1 VSERC
6 GLLRQMT
13 RIWIDTDIGT
23 DVDDAF
29 ALAFALRHRE
39 IEVAGVSTVFGDV
52 ELRRRM
58 VEELLALAG
67 EPDCPVQMGL
77 GKPLAEGRAGLM
89 LGHEGR
95 GLLADPAP
103 RRRVESDPDAER
115 RVAALAEALAAARPD
130 ALVAIGPLT
139 NVGALLRAGARLP
152 RLTIMGGKTTSD
164 AIPDT
169 LPGVE
174 EWNWLCDP
182 AAVRILLD
190 GPPQAAGLPRIV
202 PAEVTHRTQLPESER
217 RRLGEGDALC
227 RALLALSEIWLETQ
241 AELGFPRPSVKL
253 HDPLTVA
260 TLLDAALCPMEPARL
275 AISEAGETSRLPGE
289 PNVEVARDVE
299 PDGLIR
305 LLMETL
311 LGA

>member
-77 GKPLAEGRAGLM
+77 GKPLAEGRVGLM

-103 RRRVESDPDAER
+103 RRRVESDPDSDR
-115 RVAALAEALAAARPD
+115 RIAALAEALAAARPD

-139 NVGALLRAGARLP
+139 NVGALLRPP
-152 RLTIMGGKTTSD
+152 R
-164 AIPDT
+164 
-169 LPGVE
+169 
-174 EWNWLCDP
+174 
-182 AAVRILLD
+182 
-190 GPPQAAGLPRIV
+190 GPRRGLP
-202 PAEVTHRTQLPESER
+202 
-217 RRLGEGDALC
+217 
-227 RALLALSEIWLETQ
+227 
-241 AELGFPRPSVKL
+241 
-253 HDPLTVA
+253 
-260 TLLDAALCPMEPARL
+260 
-275 AISEAGETSRLPGE
+275 
-289 PNVEVARDVE
+289 
-299 PDGLIR
+299 
-305 LLMETL
+305 
-311 LGA
+311 